1 MNKSSH
7 SHSATKQKEKQSSSH
22 PTVYICGESPLVE
35 EAALRCASSG
45 YAVKVHWNT
54 SPTETAQP
62 LPTSITTV
70 NTIPDNTAIAFELTN
85 TDIDVK
91 KKNIQKM
98 GEHLPPTTPILSSS
112 VTVTATEQANWIE
125 HKYRLVGIGAFPT
138 LLSKPL
144 IEVAPTIYT
153 PKETLQVVSNFF
165 APLHSAIEIV
175 EDQVGLIQPRL
186 LCSFI
191 NHIYFAL
198 GESIAP
204 PDDIDRAI
212 TQGLQFSVGPIALSE
227 TFGFKQIYAT
237 LQALQRGNTPHL
249 YPIAPLIQQFAA
261 TGRWWK
267 NQQKE
272 NNA

>member
-7 SHSATKQKEKQSSSH
+7 SPLATKQKEKQSSSR
-22 PTVYICGESPLVE
+22 PKVYICGESPLVE

-45 YAVKVHWNT
+45 YAVKVHWNI

-70 NTIPDNTAIAFELTN
+70 NTIPDSTAIAFELTN
-85 TDIDVK
+85 TDIGAK

-98 GEHLPPTTPILSSS
+98 GEHLPSTTPILSSS

-125 HKYRLVGIGAFPT
+125 YKYRLVGIGAFPT

-144 IEVAPTIYT
+144 IEVVPTIYT
-153 PKETLQVVSNFF
+153 PKETLQVISNFF
-165 APLHSAIEIV
+165 ASLHSAIEIV
-175 EDQVGLIQPRL
+175 EDQVGLVQPRL
-186 LCSFI
+186 LCGFI
-191 NHIYFAL
+191 NQIYFAL
-198 GESIAP
+198 EENIAP

-227 TFGFKQIYAT
+227 TFGFQQIYAT
-237 LQALQRGNTPHL
+237 LEALQRGNSSR
-249 YPIAPLIQQFAA
+249 YSIAPLIQQFAT

-267 NQQKE
+267 KQQKE
-272 NNA
+272 DNA